1 MLEIADTNSPPFQIA
16 SSHEMLEVLFP
27 QMFVESKDVE
37 TRDVELSASSIIS
50 S

>member
-1 MLEIADTNSPPFQIA
+1 MLEVADTNSSPFQIA

-37 TRDVELSASSIIS
+37 TRDFGPSAMIS